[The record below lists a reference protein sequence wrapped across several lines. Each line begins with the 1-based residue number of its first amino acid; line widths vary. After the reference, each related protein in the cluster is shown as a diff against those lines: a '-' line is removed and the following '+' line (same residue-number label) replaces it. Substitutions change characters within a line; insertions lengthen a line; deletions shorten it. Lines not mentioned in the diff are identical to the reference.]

1 MTLTSSHLI
10 SLLPLLLTAATP
22 VVLML
27 VIAFKRHHG
36 LSVVVAFTGLFLALL
51 SLLWVADQNPRS
63 VTSLLIVDNL
73 SWFYSA
79 LLLLCALVSISLTSA
94 YIKGFSSNKEEIYL
108 LLTIA
113 STGALVMVS
122 SQHMATLFLG
132 LEILSVPLYGMVA
145 YTFRSSHSL
154 EGAFKYLLLSATA
167 SAFLLFGMALLY
179 AELGTLSFSGISGA
193 LSVEAFGN
201 SPILMAG
208 TAMILIGLGFKL
220 SFVPFHLWTPD
231 VYQGAP
237 APVGGFL
244 ATVSKVAVFAL
255 LMRFLAET
263 PVGQQ
268 ETIMTIFAVI
278 AALTI
283 FVGNLLALQQANLKR
298 LLAYSSVAHFGYLLV
313 AVVANNSLSS
323 EAINL
328 YLVIYALSTL
338 GTFGVVTLVS
348 SPFSGQDTDHIS
360 DFQGLF
366 WKRPYLAIVFTIMI
380 LSLAGIPLTAGFI
393 GKFFIMS
400 AGVAAH
406 LWWLLAA
413 LVIGSAIS
421 IYYYLRVIVTLY
433 MNTPTKQSLPHQ
445 GFGFNGVVLILLT
458 ATVLFIGIYP
468 QAMLDLLQAAGL
480 GIQ

>member
-1 MTLTSSHLI
+1 MTLTSSHFI

-22 VVLML
+22 VLIML
-27 VIAFKRHHG
+27 LIAFKRHHG
-36 LSVVVAFTGLFLALL
+36 LSVALSLTGLFLALI
-51 SLLWVADQNPRS
+51 SLCWVADQTPRS
-63 VTSLLIVDNL
+63 ITSLLIVDNL
-73 SWFYSA
+73 SWFYSG
-79 LLLLCALVSISLTSA
+79 LILLCALTSVGLTHS
-94 YIKGFSSNKEEIYL
+94 YIKGFLGNKEEIYI

-193 LSVEAFGN
+193 LSAEAFGK

-208 TAMILIGLGFKL
+208 AAMMLAGLGFKL
-220 SFVPFHLWTPD
+220 SLAPFHLWTPD

-244 ATVSKVAVFAL
+244 ATVSKVAVFAV

-263 PVGQQ
+263 PVGAQ
-268 ETIMTIFAVI
+268 ERITDIFSVI
-278 AALTI
+278 AALSI
-283 FVGNLLALQQANLKR
+283 LVGNLLALQQANLKR
-298 LLAYSSVAHFGYLLV
+298 LLAYSSIAHFGYLLV
-313 AVVANNSLSS
+313 AVVASNSLSN

-328 YLVIYALSTL
+328 YLIIYTLSTL

-348 SPFSGQDTDHIS
+348 SPFNGQDTDHVS

-400 AGVAAH
+400 AGVTSH

-413 LVIGSAIS
+413 LVIGSAIG

-433 MNTPTKQSLPHQ
+433 MNTPIKQSMRYK
-445 GFGFNGVVLILLT
+445 GFSFNGVILILLT

-468 QAMLDLLQAAGL
+468 QPMLDLLQAAGL